1 MQTFP
6 YTIHNDNEYRTVDE
20 LCQWVKVNQRVVEN
34 ALECH
39 GAVLFRDFPISSAQ
53 DFDAFSA

>member
-20 LCQWVKVNQRVVEN
+20 LYQWVKVNQRVVEN
-34 ALECH
+34 ALE
-39 GAVLFRDFPISSAQ
+39 
-53 DFDAFSA
+53 